1 MWGFFI
7 SQNDVF
13 TIYLYDMRI
22 ISYIKVLVFSCS
34 LFTIHYSS
42 AQVWNSLGSGL
53 NTGAEGLEMLVYK
66 DTLYITGGMTAGGLD
81 AGGLAKWDGTQ
92 WDTLEH
98 YQYEGVGGNP
108 LAIFRDSLAM
118 ANRLDYKST
127 AGYLADIAISDGY
140 VVKPL
145 CNNCKKTSGS
155 IKSMIEYKGEL
166 YVGGNFVNIGGLS
179 VNRIARYDG
188 TSWNTVG
195 GGVTSGG
202 SPEVTAM
209 AIYDGEFYVAG
220 DIRKVGT
227 VDVKNVA
234 RWDGTTWRPVGTGL
248 GSEGIAVSMTVD
260 TINNFLYVGGGFST
274 AGDGKYVRGT
284 AVWDGEVWDS
294 VGTPITGARAMTM
307 YKNQLYVCRGGGPTW
322 TAADTV
328 MARWDGKYWYPVHG
342 PNGGV
347 MSLATYKDEL
357 YVGGAFTKINDDDIH
372 GIARYKDTTTIKNC
386 NYLQPRIFISY
397 NDVADSSRVQFKN
410 NNKYASSWEW
420 DFDDGNQAFEQNPE
434 HKYTD
439 VGTYNVTVTVTHD
452 GCTVSYSREVVVDS
466 VVLGVNQQSTINNQ
480 QLKVYPNP
488 AKDEI
493 TISLNSKTLV
503 NPKIEIYSLE
513 GKKVKEIYEFGSEVK
528 ISLTDF
534 SKGVYLVKLFDNG
547 KELSSEKIVIE

>member
-13 TIYLYDMRI
+13 TIYLCVMRCI
-22 ISYIKVLVFSCS
+22 IAISFFIFSCS
-34 LFTIHYSS
+34 FFTTN

-98 YQYEGVGGNP
+98 YRYDNIAGYP
-108 LAIFRDSLAM
+108 LSIFRDSLAM
-118 ANRLDYKST
+118 AVTLRYKST
-127 AGYLADIAISDGY
+127 AGYLSDIAMSDGM

-145 CNNCKKTSGS
+145 CSNCKTTSGS
-155 IKSMIEYKGEL
+155 TSIKAMVEYKGEL
-166 YVGGNFVNIGGLS
+166 YIGGHFTNIGGVS
-179 VNRIARYDG
+179 ANRIARYDG

-209 AIYDGEFYVAG
+209 AIYDGELYVAG

-234 RWDGTTWRPVGTGL
+234 RWDGTAWRPVGSGL

-274 AGDGKYVRGT
+274 TGDGKYVRGT

-328 MARWDGKYWYPVHG
+328 MARWDGKDWHWVKG
-342 PNGGV
+342 PN
-347 MSLATYKDEL
+347 STINTLATYKDEL
-357 YVGGAFTKINDDDIH
+357 YVGGSFTKIFDDDIH

-434 HKYTD
+434 HKYTE

-452 GCTVSYSREVVVDS
+452 GCTVSTTREVVVDK
-466 VVLGVNQQSTINNQ
+466 VLSTSQLEENRKLSIFPNPTTGQLTVISDEVIELLEIVDVNGKLVYSEK
-480 QLKVYPNP
+480 LKV
-488 AKDEI
+488 KSEK
-493 TISLNSKTLV
+493 TTLNL
-503 NPKIEIYSLE
+503 NHL
-513 GKKVKEIYEFGSEVK
+513 
-528 ISLTDF
+528 
-534 SKGVYLVKLFDNG
+534 SKGIYYIKAMHSNG
-547 KELSSEKIVIE
+547 TVSQQKIIKE